1 MSFLEKSH
9 FKWGLVNHALCSAI
23 RELLKNHHVFVCQL
37 ENLHRHGNLSL
48 QKLWYYVSPIMS
60 FMEILALIIKSIN
73 KSDLCGSAIMNLL
86 FEKVLAYS
94 GDAKLQELIFYLA
107 QAASKPYLSM
117 LEDWIYKV
125 WCLKYIYS
133 IIMLCLF
140 QGVVGKI
147 FLNINQGR
155 SVIYELYAQA

>member
-147 FLNINQGR
+147 F
-155 SVIYELYAQA
+155 

>member
-125 WCLKYIYS
+125 WCLKYIYY

-140 QGVVGKI
+140 QGVVGKKFCI
-147 FLNINQGR
+147 STQGR